1 MHTSV
6 LYSRKIAALDVPG
19 VVSGMVPV
27 SSWYPDKKNRYIL
40 EFGERHN
47 ARSIKK
53 YKNSK
58 LGFQIESRYYVSDW
72 SA

>member
-19 VVSGMVPV
+19 VVSGMVSGQKRP
-27 SSWYPDKKNRYIL
+27 KNIL

-58 LGFQIESRYYVSDW
+58 LGFQLEFRCI
-72 SA
+72 